1 MLCIV
6 KPVTRNPFQHFISFG
21 LPGTNQL
28 QIVKINCVSCFRT
41 SFLSFL
47 SVSCFSS
54 MAPTHPSEGLVSTVS
69 ESLKFT
75 WQAVAPSKAANVTLL
90 LRSQTS
96 KAKIIHIWRSTSRMT
111 SYFFPAPPPS
121 HPSLL
126 LWMMVHLVNSLHMMS
141 DLSRK
146 KVLEKAIQ
154 NTASYMKSDP
164 TPVWVHSSEWKCDTS
179 SVCVWQILE

>member
-6 KPVTRNPFQHFISFG
+6 KPVTRNPFQHSISFG

-28 QIVKINCVSCFRT
+28 QIVKINCISYFSM

-54 MAPTHPSEGLVSTVS
+54 MAHTHPSEGLVSTVS

-75 WQAVAPSKAANVTLL
+75 WQTVAPSKAANVTLV

-96 KAKIIHIWRSTSRMT
+96 KVKIIHIWCSTSRMT
-111 SYFFPAPPPS
+111 SYLFSCTSTFS
-121 HPSLL
+121 SLSL
-126 LWMMVHLVNSLHMMS
+126 LWMVVHLVNSLHMMS
-141 DLSRK
+141 HLSGK
-146 KVLEKAIQ
+146 K
-154 NTASYMKSDP
+154 
-164 TPVWVHSSEWKCDTS
+164 C
-179 SVCVWQILE
+179 